1 MIEVG
6 RVCIKIAGREALNK
20 CVVVKVLDAKF
31 VTIDGQ
37 VKRRKCNIAHLEPL
51 NEKLDIKE
59 DASTEEVKKAFE
71 KLKVEVKETKPKAK
85 KEKPVKQKKA
95 KKEAPKAEEKPKKEK
110 KASKK

>member
-6 RVCIKIAGREALNK
+6 RVCVKIAGREALNK
-20 CVVVKVLDAKF
+20 CVVVKVLDDKF

-71 KLKVEVKETKPKAK
+71 KLKVEVKSTKSKEK
-85 KEKPVKQKKA
+85 KEKPVKKRTP
-95 KKEAPKAEEKPKKEK
+95 KKEAPKEEKPKKEK

>member
-6 RVCIKIAGREALNK
+6 RVCVKIAGREALNK
-20 CVVVKVLDAKF
+20 CVVVKVIDDKF

-59 DASTEEVKKAFE
+59 AASTEEVKKAFG
-71 KLKVEVKETKPKAK
+71 KLKVVVKETKPKAK
-85 KEKPVKQKKA
+85 KEKPVKQK
-95 KKEAPKAEEKPKKEK
+95 APKAEAKPKKEK

>member
-6 RVCIKIAGREALNK
+6 RVCVKIAGREALNK
-20 CVVVKVLDAKF
+20 CVVVKVIDDKF
-31 VTIDGQ
+31 VMVDGQ
-37 VKRRKCNIAHLEPL
+37 VKRRKCNITHLEPL

-71 KLKVEVKETKPKAK
+71 KLKVTVKENKSKEK
-85 KEKPVKQKKA
+85 KEKPVKKRTP
-95 KKEAPKAEEKPKKEK
+95 KKEAPKEEKPKKEK